1 MGLLAI
7 PLVDL
12 KRIPE
17 SAVNKNSSSIAAN
30 ETWLGNL
37 NTKTFPVLCQIAQEK
52 VCLFENRLTMG
63 LLIKKGLKHKVL
75 VYEGSTVHE
84 AGFATTTHPILVHR
98 L

>member
-17 SAVNKNSSSIAAN
+17 SAVNKKSSSIAAN

-37 NTKTFPVLCQIAQEK
+37 NTKTCPVLCQIAQEK
-52 VCLFENRLTMG
+52 VCLFESL
-63 LLIKKGLKHKVL
+63 
-75 VYEGSTVHE
+75 
-84 AGFATTTHPILVHR
+84 
-98 L
+98 